1 MDHMGARLK
10 EERKRLGLS
19 QQELGA
25 IGKIEANAQGMYERG
40 TRFPNATYLSLIA
53 KAQVDILYVVT
64 GVKKVLAA
72 DSVSELDAK
81 LLHELDGL
89 PKDVQE
95 DIKQLISTLFEEDGK
110 K

>member
-1 MDHMGARLK
+1 MHDMGIRLK

-53 KAQVDILYVVT
+53 KAGVDILYVIT
-64 GVKKVLAA
+64 SVKKVRSA
-72 DSVSELDAK
+72 DSISDMDTKV
-81 LLHELDGL
+81 LHELDGL
-89 PKDVQE
+89 PKDVQD
-95 DIKQLISTLFEEDGK
+95 DIKQLISTLFNDDEK